1 MPESLRLA
9 LSIVG
14 IIVVIAGAY
23 YATYFVGMKAS
34 GQSRSKNRGWNRNI
48 RMLER
53 FAISKDKSFCIVEI
67 AGKVYIVGV
76 TNQSMSLL
84 DTLDAEAFEEYRA
97 ESGSRE
103 AWNPVPGG
111 PYSGKL
117 VNRLASFMAQRMGNR
132 RDMSG
137 NTGTKST
144 GFADSMKTARERN
157 ISGRPSREKAE
168 RTEDSEGK

>member
-34 GQSRSKNRGWNRNI
+34 GQSRSRNKGWNRNI

-67 AGKVYIVGV
+67 AGKVYVVGV
-76 TNQSMSLL
+76 TNQSMTLL
-84 DTLDAEAFEEYRA
+84 DTLDAEAFEGYRA
-97 ESGSRE
+97 ESGNRE
-103 AWNPVPGG
+103 PWHPAPGG

-117 VNRLASFMAQRMGNR
+117 VNRLASFMAQRMGKT
-132 RDMSG
+132 RDMPG
-137 NTGTKST
+137 TEGTKST
-144 GFADSMKTARERN
+144 GFADSMKTARERS
-157 ISGRPSREKAE
+157 ISSRPGREKAE
-168 RTEDSEGK
+168 QPEDSEGK